1 MYRYIQFEKRE
12 GVGTLTLNR
21 PEKFNGMNDPL
32 IAECIDAIRSA
43 ESDPEIGA
51 LLVTGAGK
59 AFCAGGDINEM
70 RENALGAIDGYPH
83 MKNYHVFTDALTNAA
98 MPVIGA
104 VNGVAAGGG
113 LSLVLMCDVVY
124 ASSKSKFRS
133 AFQNIALVP
142 DLAIT
147 YRLPLMVGL
156 QRAYEMIY
164 SDRVVLPD
172 EALQMGLISRICEP
186 ESLMED
192 AFALAKKLA
201 NGPRIMLSNTKRM
214 LNLSSE
220 VSFNTLLEIEAHA
233 QTQCF
238 CTEDHT
244 IAAEAFVNKQTPLF
258 VGR

>member
-1 MYRYIQFEKRE
+1 MYSYIQFEKRE
-12 GVGTLTLNR
+12 GVGILTLNR

-32 IAECIDAIRSA
+32 IAECIDAIQAA
-43 ESDPEIGA
+43 EADSEIGA

-83 MKNYHVFTDALTNAA
+83 MKRYHAFTAALTNASL
-98 MPVIGA
+98 PVIGA

-124 ASSKSKFRS
+124 ASSKAKFRS

-156 QRAYEMIY
+156 QRAYEIIY
-164 SDRVVLPD
+164 SDRIVLPE

-186 ESLMED
+186 ETLMD
-192 AFALAKKLA
+192 QAFELAKKLA
-201 NGPRIMLSNTKRM
+201 NGPKIMLSNTKRM
-214 LNLSSE
+214 LNLSAE
-220 VSFNTLLEIEAHA
+220 VSFDTLLEIEAHA

-238 CTEDHT
+238 CTEDHA
-244 IAAEAFVNKQTPLF
+244 IAAEAFVNKRAPVFT
-258 VGR
+258 GR